1 MSAGN
6 NVCYACC
13 VSYFVSAPC
22 HGTTLH
28 PATKGGK
35 WEGLFNNSRAQNP
48 LWLKSTRNCSGGW
61 KGLVSGFPY
70 YIRIF
75 HQIYIYTYTKSYK
88 NISSYIDITYIYRDH
103 DQSLQH
109 TRQTN
114 TDTHPHKHTPKKKE
128 KNERA
133 NKCPCSRPPCKY
145 MTVIIYNI
153 YMYIHM
159 SNQTLNCDI
168 GYLNHLCKKTM
179 NAIHTVCFS

>member
-1 MSAGN
+1 M
-6 NVCYACC
+6 
-13 VSYFVSAPC
+13 
-22 HGTTLH
+22 T
-28 PATKGGK
+28 
-35 WEGLFNNSRAQNP
+35 NP
-48 LWLKSTRNCSGGW
+48 SNTQDKQT
-61 KGLVSGFPY
+61 
-70 YIRIF
+70 
-75 HQIYIYTYTKSYK
+75 QT
-88 NISSYIDITYIYRDH
+88 
-103 DQSLQH
+103 H
-109 TRQTN
+109 THTN
-114 TDTHPHKHTPKKKE
+114 THKKKE